1 MGGGPAMA
9 DLLHVMPVEIHPTRQ
24 GTPLRG
30 TKFLPFL
37 AAWHHG
43 HGVTRDIDQWSHG

>member
-30 TKFLPFL
+30 TELPSL
-37 AAWHHG
+37 SRRVASWAWSD
-43 HGVTRDIDQWSHG
+43 T